1 MLFMERMKKL
11 ELLVLKRDVD
21 EVMRYLGFAGCL
33 QLIVE
38 GGEQTE
44 PTPAEREIAE
54 LKGKVDALVRFLGV
68 SIARQGEQKERPLA
82 GRSREAL
89 RETAERLISETA
101 DLVAEESR
109 LVQQRLGLKRSLDEL
124 SAFAELTVPFA
135 DLTNLTYLAF
145 RLGAVPVE
153 KLPGLTQALS
163 TRAVIV
169 ALKKPGHIIAIASR
183 VGRFAL
189 DSELAKFDFQPLEVP
204 ADATGVP
211 TEVMG
216 ALERD
221 LIQTDAA
228 LARLE
233 EKKRVA
239 SQAKGDLLASILEEL
254 DLAVAVDTV
263 KHGFASTGSVMR
275 VSGWIPRRRFAEAA
289 AELEKISQGR
299 LALKAY
305 DPEELPEVR
314 SGKVKVPVSV
324 RHGRIVR
331 SFERMVFSYSVP
343 LYGTID
349 PTPFVAG
356 MFVLLFAIMFGDV
369 GQGFVGLLLGLLIGS
384 GRIKS
389 FESYRKKNF
398 GTVFIVVGA
407 ASMVTGLL
415 YGSFFA
421 NEQVLVP
428 VSRFITA
435 NITGRPVDH
444 IISLAGFEKIILF
457 FGVTI
462 GVGAIINSIGLIIN
476 LVNTLR
482 MRKWEEGLLTKT
494 GLAGAIFFW
503 YLLFIGVRVVLG
515 RSFTGVD
522 LVVLA
527 VPLLALFF
535 REPIVRCAEKKR
547 PVLKDGLFSFIM
559 EGIVE
564 ILESG
569 IYYISNSVSFLRVAA
584 FALAHTVLSA
594 IVFLLADMVGGAAG
608 GIVFRILVIL
618 IGNSII
624 IVLEGLIVT
633 IQVVRLQY
641 YEFFSKF
648 FTESGEE
655 FKPFTLRSSGGVR

>member
-1 MLFMERMKKL
+1 MLFMDRMKKL

-21 EVMRYLGFAGCL
+21 AVMRYLGEAGCL
-33 QLIVE
+33 QLIIE
-38 GGEQTE
+38 GHEQTE
-44 PTPAEREIAE
+44 PTPTE
-54 LKGKVDALVRFLGV
+54 
-68 SIARQGEQKERPLA
+68 
-82 GRSREAL
+82 
-89 RETAERLISETA
+89 RETAEMKVRVEALARFLDLHVGDRTRAERSRPARPREVLREAADQIISETA

-109 LVQQRLGLKRSLDEL
+109 LVQQRLSLKRSLEEL
-124 SAFAELTVPFA
+124 SAFSELTVPFA
-135 DLTNLTYLAF
+135 ELANLTYLTF
-145 RLGAVPVE
+145 RLGVVPEE
-153 KLPGLTQALS
+153 KLEELTQTLAD
-163 TRAVIV
+163 RAVIV
-169 ALKKPGHIIAIASR
+169 GLKKEGHIMAVTDR
-183 VGRFAL
+183 KGKWAL
-189 DSELAKFDFQPLEVP
+189 DSELAKVDFHPLELP
-204 ADATGVP
+204 ASATGVP
-211 TEVMG
+211 ADVMNAMERNLLLTE
-216 ALERD
+216 
-221 LIQTDAA
+221 AA
-228 LARLE
+228 LSRLE
-233 EKKRVA
+233 ERKRLVRETRG
-239 SQAKGDLLASILEEL
+239 SLIMDLFDDL
-254 DLAVAVDTV
+254 DVAVTV
-263 KHGFASTGSVMR
+263 DSVKQGFASTGSVMR
-275 VSGWIPRRRFAEAA
+275 LSGWIPRRKFDEVA

-299 LALKAY
+299 LALKSY

-324 RHGRIVR
+324 RHGRVVR

-343 LYGTID
+343 LYGTVD
-349 PTPFVAG
+349 PTPFVAV

-369 GQGFVGLLLGLLIGS
+369 GQGFVGLLLGLLIQS
-384 GRIKS
+384 GKVKS
-389 FESYRKKNF
+389 FEAYRQKNF

-407 ASMVTGLL
+407 ASMITGLL

-421 NEQVLVP
+421 NDDVLVP
-428 VSRFITA
+428 ASRFITGL
-435 NITGRPVDH
+435 ITGRPVDR
-444 IISLAGFEKIILF
+444 IISLVGFQKIILF

-462 GVGAIINSIGLIIN
+462 GVGAIINSVGLIIN
-476 LVNTLR
+476 LMNKIR
-482 MRKWEEGLLTKT
+482 MRRWEDAFLSKT

-503 YLLFIGVRVVLG
+503 YLLSIGVRILLG
-515 RSFTGVD
+515 GSFSGID
-522 LVVLA
+522 ILVLA
-527 VPLLALFF
+527 VPLGALFF
-535 REPIVRCAEKKR
+535 HEPIVRLAEKKR

-564 ILESG
+564 ILESS

-594 IVFLLADMVGGAAG
+594 IVFLLAGMVGGAAG

>member
-1 MLFMERMKKL
+1 MFLMERMKKL

-21 EVMRYLGFAGCL
+21 AVMRYLGFAGCL
-33 QLIVE
+33 QLIAD
-38 GGEQTE
+38 GEQTE
-44 PTPAEREIAE
+44 PTPAERETAE
-54 LKGKVDALVRFLGV
+54 LKVRVDALAHFLGMPDRKP
-68 SIARQGEQKERPLA
+68 AEADAAKAA
-82 GRSREAL
+82 GSREAL
-89 RETAERLISETA
+89 RETAEELMTQNA
-101 DLVAEESR
+101 GLVAEESR
-109 LVQQRLGLKRSLDEL
+109 LVQQRLSLKHSLEEL
-124 SAFAELTVPFA
+124 SAFSELTVPFGELA
-135 DLTNLTYLAF
+135 NLTYLAF
-145 RLGAVPVE
+145 RIGVVPVE
-153 KLPGLTQALS
+153 KLEALTQALS
-163 TRAVIV
+163 TRAAIV
-169 ALKKPGHIIAIASR
+169 SLAKPGHIVAVATR
-183 VGRFAL
+183 AGRFAL
-189 DSELAKFDFQPLEVP
+189 DSELAKFDFQPLELP
-204 ADATGVP
+204 SDATGVP
-211 TEVMG
+211 VDVMR

-221 LIQTDAA
+221 LVQTEAA
-228 LARLE
+228 LATLE
-233 EKKRVA
+233 ERKLAVRE
-239 SQAKGDLLASILEEL
+239 AKGELIQALQLDL
-254 DLAVAVDTV
+254 DLAVTVDSV
-263 KHGFASTGSVMR
+263 KQGFASTGSVTR
-275 VSGWIPRRRFAEAA
+275 VTGWIPRRQFAEVA
-289 AELEKISQGR
+289 AELEKIAQGR

-349 PTPFVAG
+349 PTPFVAV
-356 MFVLLFAIMFGDV
+356 MFVLLFAIMFGDL
-369 GQGFVGLLLGLLIGS
+369 GQGFFGLLIGLLITS
-384 GRIKS
+384 GKVKS
-389 FESYRKKNF
+389 FETYRKKSF
-398 GTVFIVVGA
+398 GTVFIIVGA
-407 ASMVTGLL
+407 ASMITGLL

-428 VSRFITA
+428 FSRLVTGA
-435 NITGRPVDH
+435 VLGRPMDH
-444 IISLAGFEKIILF
+444 IISLQGFQKIILF

-462 GVGAIINSIGLIIN
+462 GVGVVINSIGLIIN
-476 LVNTLR
+476 LVNSISR
-482 MRKWEEGLLTKT
+482 RRWEEAFLTKT

-503 YLLFIGVRVVLG
+503 YLIFVAARVGLG
-515 RSFTGVD
+515 GSFGAVD
-522 LVVLA
+522 LAVLA

-535 REPIVRCAEKKR
+535 RELIVRLAEKKT

-584 FALAHTVLSA
+584 FALAHAVLSS

-608 GIVFRILVIL
+608 GIVFRIVVIL

-655 FKPFTLRSSGGVR
+655 FRPFTLGGVR

>member
-1 MLFMERMKKL
+1 MLFMDRMKKL

-21 EVMRYLGFAGCL
+21 AVMRYLGLAGCL

-38 GGEQTE
+38 SGEQTE
-44 PTPAEREIAE
+44 PTPAERETAE
-54 LKGKVDALVRFLGV
+54 LRLKMEALARFLELPSGRRV
-68 SIARQGEQKERPLA
+68 DRPAA
-82 GRSREAL
+82 GRPREAL
-89 RETAERLISETA
+89 RESAGQLIAQTA
-101 DLVAEESR
+101 DLVAEEDR
-109 LVQQRLGLKRSLDEL
+109 LVQKRLALTHSLEEL
-124 SAFAELTVPFA
+124 SAFSELTVPIGELA
-135 DLTNLTYLAF
+135 HLSYLTF
-145 RLGAVPVE
+145 RLGVVPEE
-153 KLPGLTQALS
+153 KLEELIRTLS
-163 TRAVIV
+163 RRAVIV
-169 ALKKPGHIIAIASR
+169 ALKKPGHVIAVTNRA
-183 VGRFAL
+183 GRWAL
-189 DSELAKFDFQPLEVP
+189 DSELAKFDFQPLELP
-204 ADATGVP
+204 AQAVGVP

-216 ALERD
+216 ALRRD
-221 LIQTDAA
+221 LDVTSAA
-228 LARLE
+228 LSRLE
-233 EKKRVA
+233 ERKGQVR
-239 SQAKGDLLASILEEL
+239 QTRGDLIATVLEEL
-254 DLAVAVDTV
+254 ELAVTVDSV
-263 KHGFASTGSVMR
+263 KQGFASTGSVMK
-275 VSGWIPRRRFAEAA
+275 VSGWIPGRKFAEVAG
-289 AELEKISQGR
+289 ELSRIAGGR

-356 MFVLLFAIMFGDV
+356 TFVLLFAIMFGDV
-369 GQGFVGLLLGLLIGS
+369 GQGFVGFALGLLIAK
-384 GRIKS
+384 GRVRF
-389 FESYRKKNF
+389 FESYRRKGF
-398 GTVFIVVGA
+398 GTVFMVVGL
-407 ASMVTGLL
+407 ASMVTGFL

-428 VSRFITA
+428 VTRAISRLLI
-435 NITGRPVDH
+435 GRPLDH
-444 IISLAGFEKIILF
+444 ILSLDGFQKIILF
-457 FGVTI
+457 FGFTI
-462 GVGAIINSIGLIIN
+462 GVGALINSVGLVIN
-476 LVNTLR
+476 LVNLIR
-482 MRKWEEGLLTKT
+482 MRRWEEAFLTKT
-494 GLAGAIFFW
+494 GLAGALFFW
-503 YLLFIGVRVVLG
+503 YLISIAVRVVLG
-515 RSFTGVD
+515 AGFRGGD
-522 LVVLA
+522 LLVLS
-527 VPLLALFF
+527 VPLVALFF
-535 REPIVRCAEKKR
+535 REPIVRLAERKR
-547 PVLKDGLFSFIM
+547 PVLQNGLFGFMM

-608 GIVFRILVIL
+608 GMVFRILVIL

-655 FKPFTLRSSGGVR
+655 FRPFTLRSSGGMR

>member
-1 MLFMERMKKL
+1 MFFTERMKKL

-21 EVMRYLGFAGCL
+21 AVMRYLGFAGCL
-33 QLIVE
+33 QLIVDAS
-38 GGEQTE
+38 GQTE

-54 LKGKVDALVRFLGV
+54 LKVRVDALSRFLDLPLGPQEPMDRSAAV
-68 SIARQGEQKERPLA
+68 RP
-82 GRSREAL
+82 REVL
-89 RETAERLISETA
+89 RKTADELVSETA

-109 LVQQRLGLKRSLDEL
+109 LVQQRLSLKRSLEEL
-124 SAFAELTVPFA
+124 SAFSELTVPFGELA
-135 DLTNLTYLAF
+135 NLTYLTF
-145 RLGAVPVE
+145 RLGVIPEE
-153 KLPGLTQALS
+153 KLEELTQALAD
-163 TRAVIV
+163 RAVIV
-169 ALKKPGHIIAIASR
+169 ALKKQGHIMAITDR
-183 VGRFAL
+183 KGRWAL
-189 DSELAKFDFQPLEVP
+189 DSELAKFDFQPLELP

-211 TEVMG
+211 LDVMN
-216 ALERD
+216 AVERN
-221 LIQTDAA
+221 LVQTDAA
-228 LARLE
+228 ISRLE
-233 EKKRVA
+233 DRKRQTKESRGELIA
-239 SQAKGDLLASILEEL
+239 ALREDL
-254 DLAVAVDTV
+254 DLAVAVDSV
-263 KHGFASTGSVMR
+263 KQGFASTGSAIR
-275 VSGWIPRRRFAEAA
+275 VSGWIPRRMFAEVAA
-289 AELEKISQGR
+289 KLEKIAQGR
-299 LALKAY
+299 LALKSY

-356 MFVLLFAIMFGDV
+356 MFVVLFAIMFGDV
-369 GQGFVGLLLGLLIGS
+369 GQGFVGFLLGLLIAS
-384 GRIKS
+384 GKVKS
-389 FESYRKKNF
+389 FESYRRKNF
-398 GTVFIVVGA
+398 GTVFMVVGA
-407 ASMVTGLL
+407 ASMITGLL

-428 VSRFITA
+428 VSRFITRMVA
-435 NITGRPVDH
+435 GRPVDH
-444 IISLAGFEKIILF
+444 IISLAGFDKIILF
-457 FGVTI
+457 FGITI
-462 GVGAIINSIGLIIN
+462 GVGAVINSIGLIIN
-476 LVNTLR
+476 LVNTMR
-482 MRKWEEGLLTKT
+482 MRRWEEALLSKT
-494 GLAGAIFFW
+494 GLAGALFFW
-503 YLLFIGVRVVLG
+503 YVLSIAVRVLLGGGFSGIDIGV
-515 RSFTGVD
+515 
-522 LVVLA
+522 LA
-527 VPLLALFF
+527 IPLCALFF
-535 REPIVRCAEKKR
+535 REPIMRLAKR
-547 PVLKDGLFSFIM
+547 KLPVLKDGLFSFIM

-584 FALAHTVLSA
+584 FALAHTVLST

-608 GIVFRILVIL
+608 GIAFRILVIL

>member
-1 MLFMERMKKL
+1 MLFMDRMKKL

-33 QLIVE
+33 QLILE

-44 PTPAEREIAE
+44 PTPAERETAD
-54 LKGKVDALVRFLGV
+54 LKVRVEALSRFLAV
-68 SIARQGEQKERPLA
+68 TSQQQQRSESPAA
-82 GRSREAL
+82 NRSREAL
-89 RETAERLISETA
+89 REAAELLISETA

-109 LVQQRLGLKRSLDEL
+109 LVQQRLSLKRSVEEL

-135 DLTNLTYLAF
+135 ELANLTYLAF

-153 KLPGLTQALS
+153 KLAGLAQALS
-163 TRAVIV
+163 SRAVIV

-189 DSELAKFDFQPLEVP
+189 DSELAKFDFQPLEIP

-211 TEVMG
+211 TDVMS

-221 LIQTDAA
+221 LVRTDAA

-233 EKKRVA
+233 EKKRLA
-239 SQAKGDLLASILEEL
+239 KQAKGDLIGSLLEEL
-254 DLAVAVDTV
+254 DLAVAVDAV

-275 VSGWIPRRRFAEAA
+275 VSGWIPRRRFAEAV
-289 AELEKISQGR
+289 AELERISQGR
-299 LALKAY
+299 LALKSY

-384 GRIKS
+384 GKIKS
-389 FESYRKKNF
+389 FETYRKKNF
-398 GTVFIVVGA
+398 GTVFIVVGV
-407 ASMVTGLL
+407 ASMITGLL

-428 VSRFITA
+428 VSRFITKS
-435 NITGRPVDH
+435 ITGRPADH

-462 GVGAIINSIGLIIN
+462 GVGAVINSIGLVIN

-482 MRKWEEGLLTKT
+482 MRKWEEAFLTKT
-494 GLAGAIFFW
+494 GLAGAVFFW
-503 YLLFIGVRVVLG
+503 YLLFIGARVILG
-515 RSFTGVD
+515 GALSGVD
-522 LVVLA
+522 FLVLA

-535 REPIVRCAEKKR
+535 REPIVRVAEKKR

-584 FALAHTVLSA
+584 FALAHTVLST

-655 FKPFTLRSSGGVR
+655 FRPFTLRSSGGVR

>member
-1 MLFMERMKKL
+1 MLFPERMKKL

-21 EVMRYLGFAGCL
+21 AVMRYLGFAGCL
-33 QLIVE
+33 QLIVDA
-38 GGEQTE
+38 GGQTE
-44 PTPAEREIAE
+44 PTPAEREISD
-54 LKGKVDALVRFLGV
+54 LKARLDALARFFDLP
-68 SIARQGEQKERPLA
+68 AETREPTD
-82 GRSREAL
+82 RSADVMPREAL
-89 RETAERLISETA
+89 RNAAEGLIAESA

-109 LVQQRLGLKRSLDEL
+109 LVQQRLSLKRSLEEL
-124 SAFAELTVPFA
+124 SAFSELTVPFGELA
-135 DLTNLTYLAF
+135 NLTYLTF
-145 RLGAVPVE
+145 RLGVIPEE
-153 KLPGLTQALS
+153 KLEELTHALAE
-163 TRAVIV
+163 RAVIV
-169 ALKKPGHIIAIASR
+169 ALKKQGHIVAITDR
-183 VGRFAL
+183 KGRWAL
-189 DSELAKFDFQPLEVP
+189 DSELAKLDFQPLELP
-204 ADATGVP
+204 AQATGVP
-211 TEVMG
+211 LDVMKAVESNLVQTE
-216 ALERD
+216 
-221 LIQTDAA
+221 AA
-228 LARLE
+228 LSRLE
-233 EKKRVA
+233 DRKRQTRESRA
-239 SQAKGDLLASILEEL
+239 EMIADLREDL
-254 DLAVAVDTV
+254 DLAVAVDSV

-275 VSGWIPRRRFAEAA
+275 VSGWIPRRVFAAVAA
-289 AELEKISQGR
+289 QLEKIAQGR
-299 LALKAY
+299 LALKSY

-314 SGKVKVPVSV
+314 EGKVKVPVSI

-331 SFERMVFSYSVP
+331 SFERMVFSYSIP

-356 MFVLLFAIMFGDV
+356 MFVLLFAIMFGDL
-369 GQGFVGLLLGLLIGS
+369 GQGFIGLLLGLLITS
-384 GRIKS
+384 GRVKS
-389 FESYRKKNF
+389 FESYRRKNF
-398 GTVFIVVGA
+398 GTVFMVVGA
-407 ASMVTGLL
+407 ASMLTGVL

-421 NEQVLVP
+421 NEEVLVP
-428 VSRFITA
+428 VSRFITRIIA
-435 NITGRPVDH
+435 GRPADH

-462 GVGAIINSIGLIIN
+462 AVGAVINSVGLIIN

-482 MRKWEEGLLTKT
+482 MRRWHEAFLSKT
-494 GLAGAIFFW
+494 GLAGALFFW
-503 YLLFIGVRVVLG
+503 YVLSIVVRILLGGGFGGI
-515 RSFTGVD
+515 D
-522 LVVLA
+522 LVALA
-527 VPLLALFF
+527 IPLCALFF
-535 REPIVRCAEKKR
+535 REPIIRLAEGKR
-547 PVLKDGLFSFIM
+547 PVLKDGLFAFIM

-584 FALAHTVLSA
+584 FALAHTVLSS

>member
-1 MLFMERMKKL
+1 MERMKKL

-21 EVMRYLGFAGCL
+21 AVMRYLGFAGCL
-33 QLIVE
+33 QLIAD
-38 GGEQTE
+38 GEQTE
-44 PTPAEREIAE
+44 PTPAERETAE
-54 LKGKVDALVRFLGV
+54 LKVRVDALARFLGIPDRELV
-68 SIARQGEQKERPLA
+68 DAEA
-82 GRSREAL
+82 GPSQAAGSREAL
-89 RETAERLISETA
+89 RETAEELIAQNAE
-101 DLVAEESR
+101 LVAEESR
-109 LVQQRLGLKRSLDEL
+109 LVQQRLSLKHSLEEL
-124 SAFAELTVPFA
+124 SAFSELTVPFGELA
-135 DLTNLTYLAF
+135 NLTYLAF
-145 RLGAVPVE
+145 RIGVVAVE
-153 KLPGLTQALS
+153 KLDELTRALS
-163 TRAVIV
+163 TRAAIV
-169 ALKKPGHIIAIASR
+169 TLTKPGHIIAVASR
-183 VGRFAL
+183 AGRFAL
-189 DSELAKFDFQPLEVP
+189 DSELARFDFQLLELP

-211 TEVMG
+211 MDVMN

-221 LIQTDAA
+221 LVQTEAA
-228 LARLE
+228 LATLE
-233 EKKRVA
+233 EKKNAVRESKGVLI
-239 SQAKGDLLASILEEL
+239 QALQLDL
-254 DLAVAVDTV
+254 DLAVTVDSV
-263 KHGFASTGSVMR
+263 KQGFASTGSATR
-275 VSGWIPRRRFAEAA
+275 VTGWIPRRKFAEVA
-289 AELEKISQGR
+289 AELEKIAQGR

-324 RHGRIVR
+324 QHGRIVR

-349 PTPFVAG
+349 PTPFVAV
-356 MFVLLFAIMFGDV
+356 MFVLLFAIMFGDL
-369 GQGFVGLLLGLLIGS
+369 GQGFVGLLLGLLITS
-384 GRIKS
+384 GKIKS
-389 FESYRKKNF
+389 FEAYRKKNF
-398 GTVFIVVGA
+398 GTVFIIVGA
-407 ASMVTGLL
+407 ASMITGLL

-421 NEQVLVP
+421 NEEVLVP
-428 VSRFITA
+428 FSRLVTGAVF
-435 NITGRPVDH
+435 GRPMDH

-462 GVGAIINSIGLIIN
+462 GVGVVINSIGLIIN
-476 LVNTLR
+476 LVNTISR
-482 MRKWEEGLLTKT
+482 RRWEEAFLTKT
-494 GLAGAIFFW
+494 GLAGAVFFW
-503 YLLFIGVRVVLG
+503 YLIFVAARVILG
-515 RSFTGVD
+515 GSFGGVD

-535 REPIVRCAEKKR
+535 RELIVRVAEKKK

-584 FALAHTVLSA
+584 FALAHTVLST

-608 GIVFRILVIL
+608 GIVFRVVVIL

-655 FKPFTLRSSGGVR
+655 FRPFTLHSGGMR